1 MLDSRDADSKK
12 SSKEDDMRLSA
23 ILCLLLSAS
32 PVSAQ
37 TALKPPLQPLA
48 FLLGDWQGD
57 DGKVAE
63 TGGTSK
69 GGSQFTAASDGWA
82 ILRQDHTELFDK
94 TGKPAGGFHQTMIVY
109 PDGSALRADYVDG
122 EGHAIHYLSAS
133 VVPGKSVVFSSG
145 TGAGPAFRL
154 SYALQ
159 APGVLTVTF
168 GMTPP
173 GEGAFHPIATGKLRK
188 QNR

>member
-1 MLDSRDADSKK
+1 MPHSRNANSKE
-12 SSKEDDMRLSA
+12 SSKEDDMRLTA
-23 ILCLLLSAS
+23 ILCLLLVAS

-37 TALKPPLQPLA
+37 AVLKPPLQPLA
-48 FLLGDWQGD
+48 FLLGDWRSD

-94 TGKPAGGFHQTMIVY
+94 RGKPAGGFHQTMIVY
-109 PDGSALRADYVDG
+109 PEANAIHADYVDG
-122 EGHAIHYLSAS
+122 EGHAIHYLSTAM
-133 VVPGKSVVFSSG
+133 VPGKSVVFSSG
-145 TGAGPAFRL
+145 TGAGPAFQLR
-154 SYALQ
+154 YELQ
-159 APGVLTVTF
+159 APGVLAVRF

-173 GEGAFHPIATGKLRK
+173 GEGAFRPIATGTLRK
-188 QNR
+188 QIR